1 VVADRSMEPSLVE
14 GQGLITTPYGRAKPG
29 QVRCVEHPQRPG
41 FWLVKRVAAVHG
53 DRMDVVSD
61 NPAGATF
68 ADVMAE
74 GSYRVLIAI
83 PKRFM

>member
-1 VVADRSMEPSLVE
+1 MEPSLVE

-29 QVRCVEHPQRPG
+29 QVRCV
-41 FWLVKRVAAVHG
+41 VTA
-53 DRMDVVSD
+53 
-61 NPAGATF
+61 AGATF